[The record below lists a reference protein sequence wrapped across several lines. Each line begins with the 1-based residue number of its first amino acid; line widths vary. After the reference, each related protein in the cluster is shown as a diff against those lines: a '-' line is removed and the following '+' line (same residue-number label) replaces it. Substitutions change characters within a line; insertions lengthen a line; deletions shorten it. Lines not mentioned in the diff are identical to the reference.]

1 MKLATLKD
9 GTRDGRLVVVS
20 RDLARATVATDVA
33 PTLLDAIE
41 RWDAVERPLRER
53 FEALESGSVP
63 GEAFDPC
70 AAHAPLPG
78 PPSGSTARCSRTTAG

>member
-20 RDLARATVATDVA
+20 RDLARATDATDWL
-33 PTLLDAIE
+33 PGSSMRSSGGTLSKA
-41 RWDAVERPLRER
+41 RSA
-53 FEALESGSVP
+53 SGSRRSSRVRSRARRSIP
-63 GEAFDPC
+63 
-70 AAHAPLPG
+70 APPMRRSPG